1 MLRSYF
7 GTFKRPQALVAC
19 LALLLA
25 ACAPGERLDNVRG
38 QPVPTATFLF
48 FDKDS
53 ATLQPDS
60 IPVLRDAAAYLVQY
74 DNTFARIVGHVAPDE
89 STSGAVEQRLDTQRT
104 MTVGTQLM
112 ELGVQAGRIQPFS
125 AGRAENMSAT
135 AGDVDIDRR
144 VDIIFVVN

>member
-1 MLRSYF
+1 MLTSHVDIFR
-7 GTFKRPQALVAC
+7 RPH
-19 LALLLA
+19 ALLGGLMIFLA
-25 ACAPGERLDNVRG
+25 ACAPTDRLDNVRG

-53 ATLQPDS
+53 ATLQADS
-60 IPVLRDAAAYLVQY
+60 IPALREAAAYLVQY

-89 STSGAVEQRLDTQRT
+89 PNSVAVEQRIDTQRT
-104 MTVGTQLM
+104 MSVGTQLM

-135 AGDVDIDRR
+135 SDDVDIDRR

>member
-1 MLRSYF
+1 MLRSYIGLF
-7 GTFKRPQALVAC
+7 RRPQALVGC
-19 LALLLA
+19 FMLLA
-25 ACAPGERLDNVRG
+25 ACASGERLENVRG

-53 ATLQPDS
+53 ATLQADS
-60 IPVLRDAAAYLVQY
+60 IPALREAAAYLVQY

-89 STSGAVEQRLDTQRT
+89 STSGAVEQRIDTQRT
-104 MTVGTQLM
+104 MSVGTQLM

-125 AGRAENMSAT
+125 AGRAENMSTT

>member
-1 MLRSYF
+1 MLRSYVGIF
-7 GTFKRPQALVAC
+7 RLWHALVGAVMFF
-19 LALLLA
+19 LA
-25 ACAPGERLDNVRG
+25 ACAPTDRLDNVRG
-38 QPVPTATFLF
+38 KSIPTATFLF

-60 IPVLRDAAAYLVQY
+60 IPALREAAAYLVQY

-89 STSGAVEQRLDTQRT
+89 STSGAVEQRIDTQRT
-104 MTVGTQLM
+104 MSVGTQLM

-125 AGRAENMSAT
+125 AGRAENMSTT
-135 AGDVDIDRR
+135 AADVDIDRR

>member
-1 MLRSYF
+1 MIKSYVDIFRWPHALF
-7 GTFKRPQALVAC
+7 GGVMI
-19 LALLLA
+19 LLA
-25 ACAPGERLDNVRG
+25 ACAPTDRLDNVRG

-60 IPVLRDAAAYLVQY
+60 IPALREAAAYLVQY

-89 STSGAVEQRLDTQRT
+89 STSGAVDQRIDTQRT
-104 MTVGTQLM
+104 ISVGTQLM

-144 VDIIFVVN
+144 IDIIFVVN

>member
-1 MLRSYF
+1 MIRSY
-7 GTFKRPQALVAC
+7 GDIFKRSHVLVGG
-19 LALLLA
+19 LMLVLA
-25 ACAPGERLDNVRG
+25 ACAPADGLDNVRG

-48 FDKDS
+48 FDKNS

-60 IPVLRDAAAYLVQY
+60 IPALREAAAYLVQY
-74 DNTFARIVGHVAPDE
+74 DNTFARIVGHLAPDE
-89 STSGAVEQRLDTQRT
+89 STSGAVEQRLDTQRS
-104 MTVGTQLM
+104 MTVGSQLM

-125 AGRAENMSAT
+125 AGRSENMSST

>member
-1 MLRSYF
+1 MIF
-7 GTFKRPQALVAC
+7 
-19 LALLLA
+19 LA
-25 ACAPGERLDNVRG
+25 ACAPTDRLDNVRG

-53 ATLQPDS
+53 ATLQADS
-60 IPVLRDAAAYLVQY
+60 IPALREAAAYLVQY

-89 STSGAVEQRLDTQRT
+89 PNSVAVEQRIDTQRT
-104 MTVGTQLM
+104 MSVGTQLM

-135 AGDVDIDRR
+135 SDDVDIDRR